1 MNPLSG
7 QPGFKTGA
15 PELRLLQCP
24 GAYGTPN
31 DANER

>member
-15 PELRLLQCP
+15 PELLQCP